1 MGASSPPYF
10 RKQDYPPPVYHF
22 PPPAHP
28 AHSLIFSD
36 MNLKDLCSAYNKK
49 YRSASPETVLADLAS
64 VADNG
69 MTFSSSFGLEDQ
81 VITDMIFSAGL
92 QVEIF
97 TLDTGR
103 LFPETYS
110 TLQATI
116 ARYGKQVKVYYPD
129 TSMVEELVSRKGPLS
144 FYESKENRLECC
156 HIRKVVP
163 LGRALKG
170 KKIWITGLRAG
181 QSENRKNL
189 SLFMWDDV
197 YSLIKYN
204 PLLDWSQKDVKDY
217 ISLHHVPYNPLHDKG
232 FPSIGCQPCTRAVK
246 EGEDFRAGRWWW
258 ENNSSKEC
266 GLHRTEK

>member
-1 MGASSPPYF
+1 
-10 RKQDYPPPVYHF
+10 
-22 PPPAHP
+22 
-28 AHSLIFSD
+28 

-116 ARYGKQVKVYYPD
+116 ERYGKPVKVYFPD
-129 TSMVEELVSRKGPLS
+129 TSTVEELVTLKGPLS
-144 FYESKENRLECC
+144 FYESKDNRMECC
-156 HIRKVVP
+156 RIRKVIP
-163 LGRALKG
+163 LRRALIG

-189 SLFMWDDV
+189 SLFIWDDT
-197 YSLIKYN
+197 YKIIKYN
-204 PLLDWSQKDVKDY
+204 PLLHWSLQEVQMY
-217 ISLHHVPYNPLHDKG
+217 ISSRNVPYNPLHDRG
-232 FPSIGCQPCTRAVK
+232 FPSIGCQPCTRAVN

-266 GLHRTEK
+266 GLHLTAR